1 MSTNIEKVI
10 KDFFKNFMGTD
21 TGVWRGRGG
30 VKWIKNNS
38 AIFDIIGFAKYSQSL
53 GFPCYILH
61 AYTFSKVINWR
72 IVFFNTDV
80 TLIGTLCSFLNLSP
94 GFVMSQKSLKCST
107 WPENLFYCVYQYQ
120 IFLMWPAPYKRIYRT
135 YEVPYVDMIQLICFS
150 IIGKSISWELS
161 KWTSNKRS
169 H

>member
-1 MSTNIEKVI
+1 MFE
-10 KDFFKNFMGTD
+10 G
-21 TGVWRGRGG
+21 GGGG

-72 IVFFNTDV
+72 IVFFNTVV
-80 TLIGTLCSFLNLSP
+80 TMIGALCSFLNLSP

-120 IFLMWPAPYKRIYRT
+120 IFLMWRHHIYT
-135 YEVPYVDMIQLICFS
+135 YEVPYVVMIQLICFS
-150 IIGKSISWELS
+150 IIGKYLMRIIQMNIR
-161 KWTSNKRS
+161 SNKRS